1 MDVINNLVSFSNKNN
16 IKLFKK
22 NNILKNTNKLIELCN
37 KIKRKKILELS
48 LKLKLLSNKM
58 IELDKIKLLQEEINN
73 EIKEID
79 EVIILLNNNIIY
91 DEKFIEVYNN

>member
-1 MDVINNLVSFSNKNN
+1 MDIINNLVSFSNKNN

-22 NNILKNTNKLIELCN
+22 NNILKKPNKLIELCN

-48 LKLKLLSNKM
+48 LKLKLLSSKI

-91 DEKFIEVYNN
+91 DDKFIEIYNN